1 MGSGWKNVEAYD
13 RKNLGVLEAIIGRNM
28 NIKEDS
34 GKSLERSKNFIGIVN
49 YFREGM
55 FYHKQNV
62 GGNINVIG
70 NSDEVSEEMM
80 NMLLGTR

>member
-1 MGSGWKNVEAYD
+1 MD
-13 RKNLGVLEAIIGRNM
+13 
-28 NIKEDS
+28 IKEDS

-49 YFREGM
+49 YLREDM

-80 NMLLGTR
+80 NMLLDTR